1 MFKQILNLAIPLL
14 LFSATTF
21 AQSNDGAYLKIDY
34 INVEKQ
40 EHENFRSF
48 IENEM
53 HSFKEARISNSDVL
67 GWQVYE
73 VVYPGS
79 HNSSYNYV
87 SITTSSSL
95 KAFDFDANDDKSA
108 FLSNSTIRDNFSAP
122 HSEIW
127 KVRNSQYLEEDI
139 DPSKY
144 IMMDYMEVAL
154 GREYEYQMLED
165 EIALPLHTERMNRD
179 IMQAWEMY
187 ELIIPGGLDYG
198 YNFAT
203 GNYFSELEHIEYGFD
218 EELIRSQNPDVDMMR
233 FFENIRSTRDLV
245 KSELWKLFHYVEAEN
260 D

>member
-1 MFKQILNLAIPLL
+1 MFKKLMNLALPLIL
-14 LFSATTF
+14 ISATAF
-21 AQSNDGAYLKIDY
+21 AQSHHGAYLKIDY
-34 INVEKQ
+34 ITVEKQ
-40 EHENFRSF
+40 EHKNFRTF
-48 IENEM
+48 IQNEM
-53 HSFKEARISNSDVL
+53 HSLKKDRISDSDVIS
-67 GWQVYE
+67 WQVYE

-79 HNSSYNYV
+79 QNTSYNYI

-95 KAFDFDANDDKSA
+95 NSFDFEANNEDYS
-108 FLSNSTIRDNFSAP
+108 IRDNFFASR
-122 HSEIW
+122 SEIW
-127 KVRNSQYLEEDI
+127 KVRNSKYLDDNIE
-139 DPSKY
+139 PSKY
-144 IMMDYMEVAL
+144 IMMDYMNVAL

-203 GNYFSELEHIEYGFD
+203 GNYFSELQHIEYGFD

-245 KSELWKLFHYVEAEN
+245 KSELWRLYHHVNVN
-260 D
+260 DE

>member
-1 MFKQILNLAIPLL
+1 MNLAIPLL
-14 LFSATTF
+14 LFSVTVF
-21 AQSNDGAYLKIDY
+21 AQSEHGTYLKIDY
-34 INVEKQ
+34 LNVDKQ
-40 EHENFRSF
+40 EHETFRAF
-48 IENEM
+48 VKNEF
-53 HSFKEARISNSDVL
+53 HSFKDARISDSDIS

-73 VVYPGS
+73 IVYPGS
-79 HNSSYNYV
+79 HNSSYNYI

-95 KAFDFDANDDKSA
+95 SAFDFESDDDSD
-108 FLSNSTIRDNFSAP
+108 FLSGNSIRENFSAP

-127 KVRNSQYLEEDI
+127 KVRNSRYLEDNI
-139 DPSKY
+139 SPSKY
-144 IMMDYMEVAL
+144 IMMDYMNVAL

-165 EIALPLHTERMNRD
+165 EIALPLHTERMNRN

-233 FFENIRSTRDLV
+233 FLENIRSTRDLV
-245 KSELWKLFHYVEAEN
+245 KSELWRLFHHIEIA